1 MFDFL
6 NPLTAQDLED
16 YEKQTFTLNYEQW
29 SKMQRAIPDLHNK
42 PEIKKII
49 QAVDRKAYQDFH
61 KDKTV
66 TVSHEEWLSVTQ
78 CAKTINDDKARQDL
92 VIAIEKREL
101 IDKD

>member
-6 NPLTAQDLED
+6 NPLTEQDFED
-16 YEKQTFTLNYEQW
+16 YEKQIFILNYEQW

-61 KDKTV
+61 EQKEQT
-66 TVSHEEWLSVTQ
+66 H
-78 CAKTINDDKARQDL
+78 
-92 VIAIEKREL
+92 
-101 IDKD
+101 